1 MFLNLFLVAVWC
13 DVCKVQLFVPALAAI
28 QFQKIVILLALL
40 GLLIDPKKFSSS
52 STLLKTTPGRALLFL
67 VVWMTLS
74 VPFSVWPGRSFA
86 FVSESAWKSVLG
98 LVMMIAYGS
107 SEASFEKV
115 IWVTLGAAAFLCGM
129 VTMFP
134 QSESL
139 AIIKEEAYDRNELG
153 FIFVLAMPFAYWK
166 SRQHKGFLKIG
177 LQLLCLLFI
186 AGIVVTTSRGAFLG
200 LLAVIVAAI
209 LSARGSSV
217 KKLLAVFGT
226 LIVLVAA
233 VLVLGQ
239 GGYLD
244 RVASIT
250 DTENNYNYTS
260 KDGRIAVW
268 QRGLGMMLEN
278 PFFGVGINAYEA
290 ADGAIVKVGKWS
302 AAHNSLVQIGAE
314 LGVPG
319 LLAYCIVVLGLL
331 KYSITIASSVGER
344 DEFYWYTG
352 VAISCSIIGYLVN
365 GFFLSMAY
373 SNLAFLIFGI
383 AFAFISLANE
393 KNSTKIDTG
402 PVFRLARRSGRIAC
416 QTQ

>member
-1 MFLNLFLVAVWC
+1 MFLNLFLVAILS
-13 DVCKVQLFVPALAAI
+13 DVCKVQLIVPALAAI
-28 QFQKIVILLALL
+28 QFQKIVILLALF
-40 GLLIDPKKFSSS
+40 GLLKESKKFSSL
-52 STLLKTTPGRALLFL
+52 STLLETASGKAMLFL
-67 VVWMTLS
+67 LVWMLLS

-86 FVSESAWKSVLG
+86 FMTENAWKSVLG
-98 LVMMIAYGS
+98 LIMMVAYGS
-107 SEASFEKV
+107 SEAALEKIV
-115 IWVTLGAAAFLCGM
+115 WVTLGAAAFMCGM

-134 QSESL
+134 QSSSL
-139 AIIKEEAYDRNELG
+139 EIIKEEAYDRNELG

-166 SRQHKGFLKIG
+166 SRQYKGIRKIV
-177 LQLLCLLFI
+177 LRLLCVLFI
-186 AGIVVTTSRGAFLG
+186 AGIVVTQSRGAFLG
-200 LLAVIVAAI
+200 LLAVIVAAS
-209 LSARGSSV
+209 LKARGSSV
-217 KKLLAVFGT
+217 KRVLSVFGILTGVMVAVF
-226 LIVLVAA
+226 L
-233 VLVLGQ
+233 LGQ

-268 QRGLGMMLEN
+268 QRGLDMMLEN
-278 PFFGVGINAYEA
+278 PFLGVGINAFEA

-319 LLAYCIVVLGLL
+319 LLAYLVLVVGLL
-331 KYSITIASSVGER
+331 RRSITIASSVGER
-344 DEFYWYTG
+344 DDFYWYTG
-352 VAISCSIIGYLVN
+352 MAISCSLVGYLVN

-393 KNSTKIDTG
+393 KNSTNIDTG
-402 PVFRLARRSGRIAC
+402 PVFRSLRGRVAC
-416 QTQ
+416 QT